1 MPVKLKCP
9 VCENKFV
16 WDAKLPWPRVCPF
29 PACHAEMGG
38 DRDDGD
44 VVMPFITS
52 SQLAERTRAS
62 DNVYK
67 QMEAGADVRAQM
79 AASHLGVSAA
89 DVADIKITNLRDAR
103 NPGEIAAPPVVND
116 VSKIMDKGV
125 GGFQGQNGAEFAAG
139 TKVGHYPNAGAKA
152 VAGLQRMLGK

>member
-1 MPVKLKCP
+1 MPVRLKCP
-9 VCENKFV
+9 DCRQVFRWETADK
-16 WDAKLPWPRVCPF
+16 WPNHCPM
-29 PACHAEMGG
+29 CGSDINN
-38 DRDDGD
+38 DRADDD

-52 SQLAERTRAS
+52 SQLSERTRAS

-67 QMEAGADVRAQM
+67 QMEKGAEVRAEM
-79 AASHLGVSAA
+79 AAAHLGVSAS
-89 DVADIKITNLRDAR
+89 DVSDLKITNLRDAR

-116 VSKIMDKGV
+116 VSKIMDRGI

-152 VAGLQRMLGK
+152 VASLHRMLGK